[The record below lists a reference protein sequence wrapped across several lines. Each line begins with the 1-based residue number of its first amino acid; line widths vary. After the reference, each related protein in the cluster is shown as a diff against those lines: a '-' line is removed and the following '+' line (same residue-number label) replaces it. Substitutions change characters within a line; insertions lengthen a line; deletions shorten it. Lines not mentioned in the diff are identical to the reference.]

1 MEFLTVLQGLDLA
14 GILQSVVSGV
24 IGEHVFELLP
34 DFGVLS
40 LAQSPGGRVGYN
52 TRPDRGPGRTVTTTD
67 PHTGRSSRRFIPDPW
82 TAPTG
87 NFREGAFTAALV
99 RPSAPE
105 MRHGGQGGMVGA
117 GVPNPSGN
125 NRYNLNAL
133 GGGKTGAVDW
143 DNLASVQRFR
153 GLASQRLKAAQS
165 NLSSITPETDFR
177 ISFDSGRSGL
187 DNFELVNPYFS
198 QGLGPATYDSD
209 ATDDETNYYQSD
221 KAEDEVR
228 WFEASERKFVLREQE
243 LKGIASAGGQ
253 AAYDEQQAGRAAQGV
268 PFAQGARS
276 AELLRQGQGP
286 RVGGGAAQGGAGR
299 QANRARTAEGRRFA
313 SNDRTT
319 GSSGG
324 GGGGG
329 GSTANRRLR
338 AANLLRQPLGAGSQS
353 AAQLLG

>member
-24 IGEHVFELLP
+24 FGEQIFEVLP
-34 DFGVLS
+34 EFGVYN
-40 LAQSPGGRVGYN
+40 LAQGGGSRVYN
-52 TRPDRGPGRTVTTTD
+52 TNAPEPFDGSTRGSP
-67 PHTGRSSRRFIPDPW
+67 PPAPPPPW
-82 TAPTG
+82 TPPVG
-87 NFREGAFTAALV
+87 NFRDGVFTAALV
-99 RPSAPE
+99 RPRAPFQS
-105 MRHGGQGGMVGA
+105 HGGQGGG
-117 GVPNPSGN
+117 GGSSQPYGN
-125 NRYNLNAL
+125 NSYNATAL
-133 GGGKTGAVDW
+133 GGSGTGPVDW

-153 GLASQRLKAAQS
+153 ALAGEGLTAAQS
-165 NLSSITPETDFR
+165 NLSSITPEKDRRLETR
-177 ISFDSGRSGL
+177 AKESSFD
-187 DNFELVNPYFS
+187 NFDLVNPYFS

-221 KAEDEVR
+221 KAKDEVR
-228 WFEASERKFVLREQE
+228 WFEASQRKFALREQE
-243 LKGIASAGGQ
+243 LKGIANAPATEEFGAGTQG
-253 AAYDEQQAGRAAQGV
+253 AYDAQQAGRAAAGV

-299 QANRARTAEGRRFA
+299 QANRARAAEGRRFA

-319 GSSGG
+319 GS

-329 GSTANRRLR
+329 GSTATRRLR